1 VIKVSILIGNPSAWV
16 GLTIELRAIGPVP
29 VIVGQGILLLVGEAD
44 RGPSSEAI
52 VMNSR
57 SNAATYF
64 HSGDLKDAIELAFG
78 NGCPVV
84 FAIRVLGAG
93 AAKAHAHLSDS
104 MAVPEVVLTVT
115 AASEGDWG
123 NNVVLTVETGDYD
136 HSEYLVIPGDG
147 GTDAYYL
154 VNADLVSSSN
164 NYVRYTTTAGVLM
177 DYSGTDIEYGTTD
190 STPSGTGKIYVN
202 TRKGSFV
209 FFSNEWPTAVEQITY
224 NFKYHTK
231 KVTITDNERT
241 MILGRSIPSLV
252 HLIADLSYSGLAVGT
267 AAAGK
272 THLPANGT
280 YVLADGDD
288 GDPITLEDWEAAME
302 TGGEYAAELVGGPTC
317 VALTA
322 NAVGLDSLI
331 PSLDAF
337 LTDMSNK
344 FHPCLGFVTMDPN
357 SLIADALNTVA
368 GYNNRLLSVVI
379 NGWDNSTTPRN
390 IAIARA
396 AKECAVPLGE
406 SAAMASNAMN
416 GLNGLLNS
424 FNQSEQDILTTGGVD
439 VIIKKR
445 GILPYIGISTATDWQ
460 FMRCVDN
467 RTINFV
473 IIACEYICRQYYHQK
488 RTPRVLSSIKR
499 SIAQMLED
507 LIEAENI
514 RAFSVS
520 VSPHPTDTGRVNI
533 DLTMENI
540 GHIERFHEVLGV
552 GIMEDLVTNYPSATP
567 TTGVL

>member
-1 VIKVSILIGNPSAWV
+1 MPIFGNPSAWV

-29 VIVGQGILLLVGEAD
+29 VIVGQGILLLVGESN

-57 SNAATYF
+57 MSATTYF

-84 FAIRVLGAG
+84 FAIRVLGLHAL
-93 AAKAHAHLSDS
+93 KATATLPDG
-104 MAVPEVVLTVT
+104 MAIPENVLTVT
-115 AASEGDWG
+115 ASSEGNWG
-123 NNVVLTVETGDYD
+123 NSVTITVEDGDYD
-136 HSEYLVIPGDG
+136 STEYETIPGDG

-154 VNADLVSSSN
+154 ANADLVSSTHN
-164 NYVRYTTTAGVLM
+164 FVRINGAAPGYTGAN
-177 DYSGTDIEYGTTD
+177 IEYGVVD
-190 STPSGTGKIYVN
+190 STPSQAGRVYVNKRKGSIVFYAGQWPLATDQITYSIKYN
-202 TRKGSFV
+202 TRK
-209 FFSNEWPTAVEQITY
+209 
-224 NFKYHTK
+224 
-231 KVTITDNERT
+231 VTVTDNERT
-241 MILGRSIPSLV
+241 TIIGKSIPSLV
-252 HLIADLSYSGLAVGT
+252 HLIADLSYTGLAVAT
-267 AAAGK
+267 AFSGK
-272 THLPANGT
+272 SHLPAIGV
-280 YVLADGDD
+280 YQLVAGYDGDTVTVD
-288 GDPITLEDWEAAME
+288 DWETALAI
-302 TGGEYAAELVGGPTC
+302 GGDTAAELVGGPTA
-317 VALTA
+317 VAITA
-322 NAVGLDSLI
+322 NICGLDSLI

-337 LTDMSNK
+337 LTESANK
-344 FHPCLGFVTMDPN
+344 FHPCLGFVTMDAN
-357 SLIADALNTVA
+357 SLIADGLNTVA

-390 IAIARA
+390 IAVARA
-396 AKECAVPLGE
+396 AKECAVALGE
-406 SAAMASNAMN
+406 STAMQLNAMN

-473 IIACEYICRQYYHQK
+473 IIACEYICRQYYHKK
-488 RTPRVLSSIKR
+488 RTPTVLSSIKR

-514 RAFSVS
+514 RAFSVA
-520 VSPHPTDTGRVNI
+520 VTPHPTDTGRVNI

-540 GHIERFHEVLGV
+540 GHIERFHEILGV
-552 GIMEDLVTNYPSATP
+552 GIMEDLVTTYPSATP